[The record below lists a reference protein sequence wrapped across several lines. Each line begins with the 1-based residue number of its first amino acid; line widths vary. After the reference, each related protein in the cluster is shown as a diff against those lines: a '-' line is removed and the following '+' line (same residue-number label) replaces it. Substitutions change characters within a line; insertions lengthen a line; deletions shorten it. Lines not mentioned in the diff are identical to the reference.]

1 MCRLLMLC
9 LSWNSFSHSR
19 SLCRQGWSWKWFQSH
34 SLDMSRVRKGPGK
47 KSMEKV
53 LFHVLENLQA
63 ALWPPSAKA
72 LRQGVGQQESGF
84 LPCREKWR
92 KWRKEKVLLIG
103 STMKTDG
110 EDPRTLSV
118 WPAKATCCY
127 WVWSGWMSPWLCSYL
142 KNMMWVPGQTV
153 CHGETLHSQQPEA
166 PSPLLLGRELWKDI
180 QSRGRGWQ
188 AMPPRALLSL
198 RPPGVRKARFLLGS
212 QALCG
217 IQDCSTTKGIRSGSL
232 KWKQPSV
239 PPERQ
244 APANCSSVLI
254 PRCPKRLLVAINL
267 WLFLSYWSMWC
278 RALAGWMT
286 WL

>member
-1 MCRLLMLC
+1 MLC
-9 LSWNSFSHSR
+9 AGSSCSAWAGIPSVTAGLCAGKGGHGSDFS
-19 SLCRQGWSWKWFQSH
+19 LTPWTCPEW
-34 SLDMSRVRKGPGK
+34 
-47 KSMEKV
+47 EKV
-53 LFHVLENLQA
+53 LEKSPWKKSFSMSWKSLQA

-153 CHGETLHSQQPEA
+153 CHGETLHSQ
-166 PSPLLLGRELWKDI
+166 
-180 QSRGRGWQ
+180 
-188 AMPPRALLSL
+188 
-198 RPPGVRKARFLLGS
+198 
-212 QALCG
+212 
-217 IQDCSTTKGIRSGSL
+217 
-232 KWKQPSV
+232 
-239 PPERQ
+239 
-244 APANCSSVLI
+244 
-254 PRCPKRLLVAINL
+254 
-267 WLFLSYWSMWC
+267 
-278 RALAGWMT
+278 
-286 WL
+286 